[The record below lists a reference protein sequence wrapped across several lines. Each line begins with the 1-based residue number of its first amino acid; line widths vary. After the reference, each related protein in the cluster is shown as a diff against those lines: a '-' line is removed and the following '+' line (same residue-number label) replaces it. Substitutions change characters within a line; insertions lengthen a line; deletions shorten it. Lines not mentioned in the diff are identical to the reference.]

1 MNDQWDDDD
10 GELMSGDTGLSPEAF
25 SLPDAP
31 DALRQTILAQ
41 TSRMIRRRRWRGR
54 VMAVGVAAAAYAMGM
69 ATMAWISII
78 DRTPA
83 TALVDR
89 IEVAETVSLPV
100 EPEYSWEETQAAL
113 FSDPEAFTLR
123 VAEAGQE
130 ERLWLL
136 KEGGD
141 YYLEVQGDVRVATI
155 CYERLL
161 DGLGEAGGIGLRS
174 GDTWLLRGLK
184 TGRMEEWSDDENIG

>member
-1 MNDQWDDDD
+1 MNDRWDDD
-10 GELMSGDTGLSPEAF
+10 ELTPGDAELPPEAF

-31 DALRQTILAQ
+31 DALRRMLLER

-54 VMAVGVAAAAYAMGM
+54 VAAVGLAAAAYAMGI
-69 ATMAWISII
+69 ATMAWVEN
-78 DRTPA
+78 PGYGPE
-83 TALVDR
+83 TALVER
-89 IEVAETVSLPV
+89 VHVVETESIFV
-100 EPEYSWEETQAAL
+100 EPEYPWEETPAAL
-113 FSDPEAFTLR
+113 FSDAEAFTFR

-130 ERLWLL
+130 ERSRLL
-136 KEGGD
+136 KQGGD

>member
-1 MNDQWDDDD
+1 MNERWDDD
-10 GELMSGDTGLSPEAF
+10 ELTPGDAELPREAF

-31 DALRQTILAQ
+31 DALRRMLLKR

-54 VMAVGVAAAAYAMGM
+54 VAAVGLAAAAYAMGLG
-69 ATMAWISII
+69 TMAWVSNPNQ
-78 DRTPA
+78 TPE

-89 IEVAETVSLPV
+89 VHVVETESTFV
-100 EPEYSWEETQAAL
+100 EPEYSWEKTPATL
-113 FSDPEAFTLR
+113 FLDAEAFTLR
-123 VAEAGQE
+123 VAQAGQE
-130 ERLWLL
+130 ELSRLL

-161 DGLGEAGGIGLRS
+161 DGLGEGLSPRP